1 MAHPPYRA
9 AYHNALKYLQ
19 DLEKPP
25 EQDPQTSTPQDAL
38 TADHVKAMLVN
49 AAQDGSAHGLQTRAM
64 MALMFQCIAR
74 SDDLRLLRFSHLAQA
89 YVVGCVGP
97 QHMMVWQLM
106 VKGSKTEKDG
116 RAQYMCLTR
125 HKDVDVC
132 AVHALGVYLV
142 QRFTLGNELFPD
154 PHEDWEDYLSR
165 PIFIGPKGG
174 SIRYEHQARKA
185 TFSTFQCSNA
195 TLIKPYMEA
204 IRHSC
209 SKVCHAFRASGARM
223 VPAIVIARMGRWN
236 IDIQH
241 SNYVT
246 DTPVQ
251 GLLAAGGFTLQSD
264 GVLHN
269 YALPPNCTGDHDKVY
284 FHERFTITV
293 PEELIYIVFSFLP
306 RFKESVDKVLRR
318 PKVVGPGNVLQHLTE
333 MGRALVQ
340 DAIYKFAV
348 DPTTKCP
355 VVKLLSRS
363 QLFQWQVTLFNTSKA
378 SGVLELQ
385 RPKPLSEEVAAAL
398 LKMLNPTRT
407 FSHAPQHSNA
417 TPLPAPFVPV
427 PTPLP
432 LPSVPAPTPLHMPSA
447 PAALA
452 GNKQLPHGFPVGVDF
467 FTSAKDLPT

>member
-1 MAHPPYRA
+1 MLAMELSEWNALCSWVREVASGQVGPLPFPPQNPPSQASSFPVNAGCIGLQQGSSAQLDSAARNQRERLQDIFRERDGDLQEDEELDAQLARLSEEETRKLFATSQSLRAPGTQQSYKSALKKFQEFCEKHNYACRDDPKTVDVAVRFFVHLLEQFQERVDNGSWVPAQSTVRGYQSALQTFYTSTNLMAHPPYRA

-174 SIRYEHQARKA
+174 SIRYEHQA
-185 TFSTFQCSNA
+185 

-223 VPAIVIARMGRWN
+223 FDCLGVPAIVIARMGRWN

-251 GLLAAGGFTLQSD
+251 GLLAAGG
-264 GVLHN
+264 
-269 YALPPNCTGDHDKVY
+269 YAHGDECFLMVAE
-284 FHERFTITV
+284 FH
-293 PEELIYIVFSFLP
+293 L
-306 RFKESVDKVLRR
+306 
-318 PKVVGPGNVLQHLTE
+318 
-333 MGRALVQ
+333 
-340 DAIYKFAV
+340 AI
-348 DPTTKCP
+348 
-355 VVKLLSRS
+355 
-363 QLFQWQVTLFNTSKA
+363 
-378 SGVLELQ
+378 
-385 RPKPLSEEVAAAL
+385 
-398 LKMLNPTRT
+398 
-407 FSHAPQHSNA
+407 
-417 TPLPAPFVPV
+417 
-427 PTPLP
+427 
-432 LPSVPAPTPLHMPSA
+432 
-447 PAALA
+447 
-452 GNKQLPHGFPVGVDF
+452 
-467 FTSAKDLPT
+467 